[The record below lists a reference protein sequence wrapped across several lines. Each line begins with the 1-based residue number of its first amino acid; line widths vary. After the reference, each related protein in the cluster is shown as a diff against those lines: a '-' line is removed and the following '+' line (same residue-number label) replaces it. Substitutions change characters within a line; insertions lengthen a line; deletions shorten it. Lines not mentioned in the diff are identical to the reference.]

1 MRIKSILTVDDDD
14 NDLFICA
21 YTIRKFDPE
30 ITTLTATNGAEAL
43 AVLRTTTP
51 DAIILDINMPVMNGF
66 EFLEHYAREFSVHA
80 PVVAMLTSS
89 HLNAD
94 REKAMGYYFV
104 KSYFEKPLT
113 LTNLRLMAGLLGLP
127 PERPLTPPGSAP

>member
-1 MRIKSILTVDDDD
+1 MRIRSILTVDDDE

-30 ITTLTATNGAEAL
+30 VKTLKAMNGREAL
-43 AVLRTTTP
+43 VVLRTTTP

-66 EFLEHYAREFSVHA
+66 EFLEQYAREFSVHA

-89 HLNAD
+89 HLGSD
-94 REKAMGYYFV
+94 RGKALSYHFV

-113 LTNLRLMAGLLGLP
+113 LANLRLMSELLDLSSDP
-127 PERPLTPPGSAP
+127 VKRPG

>member
-1 MRIKSILTVDDDD
+1 MPLKSILTVDDDE
-14 NDLFICA
+14 NDQFICA

-30 ITTLTATNGAEAL
+30 VKTLKAMNGLDAL
-43 AVLRTTTP
+43 AVLRMTTP

-66 EFLEHYAREFSVHA
+66 EFLEHYARDFSVHA

-89 HLNAD
+89 HLSAD
-94 REKAMGYYFV
+94 REKALHYHFV

-113 LTNLRLMAGLLGLP
+113 LANLRLMAELLELSP
-127 PERPLTPPGSAP
+127 DTAVRRPGSAP